1 MTDRLQA
8 NEVMV
13 VPVPH
18 LVARLK
24 QLWQHHI
31 DAGRISH
38 ALGVQSAIALI
49 QREVKAS
56 YSAAPSTGYLAV
68 PNKLPNKPEKNR

>member
-13 VPVPH
+13 VLVPH

-24 QLWQHHI
+24 GLWKHHV
-31 DAGRISH
+31 DAGRVSH

-49 QREVKAS
+49 NREVRAAARTSAPSEADPAAS
-56 YSAAPSTGYLAV
+56 PRSSAAPG
-68 PNKLPNKPEKNR
+68 

>member
-1 MTDRLQA
+1 MTDRLQTK
-8 NEVMV
+8 EVIV

-24 QLWQHHI
+24 CLWKHHV
-31 DAGRISH
+31 DAGRVSH

-49 QREVKAS
+49 QREVKSSQQFARSTPGNTAAAS
-56 YSAAPSTGYLAV
+56 SN
-68 PNKLPNKPEKNR
+68 PNAG

>member
-1 MTDRLQA
+1 MTDRLQP

-24 QLWQHHI
+24 QLWQHHV
-31 DAGRISH
+31 DAGRVSH

-49 QREVKAS
+49 QREVKSSRQSPHLTPGNTAATS
-56 YSAAPSTGYLAV
+56 SSPSAD
-68 PNKLPNKPEKNR
+68 